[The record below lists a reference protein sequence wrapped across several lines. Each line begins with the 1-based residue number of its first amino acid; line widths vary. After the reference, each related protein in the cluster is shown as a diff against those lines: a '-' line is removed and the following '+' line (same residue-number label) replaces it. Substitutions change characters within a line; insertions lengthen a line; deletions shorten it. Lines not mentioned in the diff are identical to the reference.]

1 MSKEWSQLLP
11 GGRDNQGNM
20 VAVRRRLVLVDKA
33 YLVIISKED

>member
-1 MSKEWSQLLP
+1 MLTRET
-11 GGRDNQGNM
+11 M